1 MTAKRSLQPMDQ
13 PTTDPGLPLRYPFP
27 PGELGAPP
35 PLLGWARKKQPV
47 CPVALPSGDRVWM
60 VTRKD
65 DITRVLTDPGFSR
78 DLTYPGAPRFVGD
91 DFTSVPGG
99 IFNLDPPDH
108 TRVRQVINRFYTRGA
123 VERHRPV
130 IEDHAVRLLDDMAHG
145 SNPADLMPAYAA
157 ALPPRVAREILAVPA
172 ELHGDY
178 HSCFRTQTHLAASA
192 AAVAAATASITDF
205 TREVIETKRRD
216 PDPDE
221 PIGALIRARSG
232 GLISEDEL
240 IGTTSYLF
248 VTGSEP
254 LTAPLGTG
262 VVTLLTHPRQ
272 LRECVKAPDLWPKAV
287 EEILR
292 YHHNGVLGMPRV
304 ATDDVTL
311 HDVTIRKGEGV
322 CCPMLGATHDPAHYP
337 NPSRFNIHRT
347 TDASATFGAGPHFCL
362 GAPLTRLF
370 LHTAYRTLFTR
381 FPSLFLAAP
390 EREIPWEDNVLFTK
404 PASLPIAW

>member
-1 MTAKRSLQPMDQ
+1 MTH
-13 PTTDPGLPLRYPFP
+13 PTDDPGLPLRYPFP
-27 PGELGAPP
+27 PGELGTPP
-35 PLLGWARKKQPV
+35 PVLAWARKKQPV

-65 DITRVLTDPGFSR
+65 DITHVLTDPRFSR
-78 DLTYPGAPRFVGD
+78 NLTYPGAPRFVGD

-108 TRVRQVINRFYTRGA
+108 TRVRQVISRFYTRSA
-123 VERHRPV
+123 VEHHRPM
-130 IEDHAVRLLDDMAHG
+130 IEQHAAQLLDDMAHG
-145 SNPADLMPAYAA
+145 PNPADLMPAYAD
-157 ALPPRVAREILAVPA
+157 ALPLHVAREILAVPS
-172 ELHGDY
+172 ELHSLY

-192 AAVAAATASITDF
+192 EAVAEATAAITDF
-205 TREVIETKRRD
+205 TKEVIETKRRH
-216 PDPDE
+216 PDPNE
-221 PIGALIRARSG
+221 PIGALILARYD

-254 LTAPLGTG
+254 LTASFGTG
-262 VVTLLTHPRQ
+262 TVTLLTNPRQ
-272 LRECVKAPDLWPKAV
+272 LRECITAPDLWPKAV

-304 ATDDVTL
+304 ATTDVTL

-337 NPSRFNIHRT
+337 NPFRFNIHRT
-347 TDASATFGAGPHFCL
+347 TDGSATFGAGPHFCL
-362 GAPLTRLF
+362 GAPLARLF
-370 LHTAYRTLFTR
+370 LQTAYRALFTR
-381 FPSLFLAAP
+381 FPSLFLALP
-390 EREIPWEDNVLFTK
+390 EREIPWEDNLVFIK
-404 PASLPIAW
+404 PASLPVAW